1 MGSRWRVA
9 KPPQGMT
16 PMIFDRLVRLM
27 HRLTDKTVFAEL
39 LSPVERILARVRS
52 AQGLGRT
59 LSMSDFIALGV
70 LRHLQGM
77 GSLREQVQALLH
89 LDPVLAAQP
98 PLARSTWSDALGSQ
112 ARLGVLKETLPV
124 LVADAAAVLP
134 DRLAD
139 IPGLGTRPVRA
150 IDGTYQ
156 GESAHFRRCTPKNG
170 GEDNPKGHALLSF
183 YNLRLGVPEA
193 VQVETHSRHETA
205 ILRDY
210 DRSPQALTRARQTLF
225 LVDRAFIDAR
235 FWDAK
240 KATLAI
246 TIITRMKANLRI
258 DSTEDLGVAADP
270 VNAGVQRDLRVHL
283 SSSSEPWRLI
293 TYRTRRGQVVE
304 FLTNDF
310 DLQPGVIAF
319 LYSRRWEEEKCFDTW
334 KNDFSQAKAWG
345 KSPVAIENQVH
356 LAIVTSIL
364 VAMLLAQT
372 LGSDGLT
379 DTKALRRQARREAKR
394 PDQSDGTDRP
404 AWTVPLFRY
413 TAKVSRQVLRF
424 FKHCFLKPASPALYE
439 RELRPLLMAYL

>member
-1 MGSRWRVA
+1 
-9 KPPQGMT
+9 MT
-16 PMIFDRLVRLM
+16 PMILDRLASLM

-39 LSPVERILARVRS
+39 LSPVERVLARVRS

-77 GSLREQVQALLH
+77 GTLREQVQTLLH
-89 LDPVLAAQP
+89 LDPEPGARA
-98 PLARSTWSDALGSQ
+98 PLARSTWSDALCSA
-112 ARLGVLKETLPV
+112 ARLDVLEETLPA

-134 DRLAD
+134 DRLAE

-156 GESAHFRRCTPKNG
+156 GESAQFRRCTPKEG

-183 YNLRLGVPEA
+183 YNVRLGIPEA
-193 VQVETHSRHETA
+193 VQVETRSRHETA

-210 DRSPQALTRARQTLF
+210 DRSPRALTWARQTLF
-225 LVDRAFIDAR
+225 LLDRAFIDAR

-240 KATLAI
+240 KATCAI

-258 DSTEDLGVAADP
+258 DSTEALGVAADP

-283 SSSSEPWRLI
+283 SSSSAPWRLI
-293 TYRTRRGQVVE
+293 TYRTRRGQVVA

-310 DLQPGVIAF
+310 DLQPGVVAF

-345 KSPVAIENQVH
+345 KRTVAIDNQVR

-364 VAMLLAQT
+364 VAMRLADT
-372 LGSDGLT
+372 LGDDGLS
-379 DTKALRRQARREAKR
+379 DTKALRRQARRQAKA
-394 PDQSDGTDRP
+394 PEQPDGTDRP
-404 AWTVPLFRY
+404 DWTVPLFRY

-424 FKHCFLKPASPALYE
+424 FKHGFLKPASPALYE
-439 RELRPLLMAYL
+439 RELKPLLMAYL

>member
-1 MGSRWRVA
+1 
-9 KPPQGMT
+9 
-16 PMIFDRLVRLM
+16 MILHRLVSLM
-27 HRLTDKTVFAEL
+27 HRLTDKSVFAEL
-39 LSPVERILARVRS
+39 LSPIERVLARVRS

-77 GSLREQVQALLH
+77 SRLREQVQRLLH
-89 LDPVLAAQP
+89 LDPAPGARV
-98 PLARSTWSDALGSQ
+98 PLARSTWSDALCSP
-112 ARLGVLKETLPV
+112 ARLAVLKQTLPA

-156 GESAHFRRCTPKNG
+156 GESAHFRRRPPKEG

-183 YNLRLGVPEA
+183 YNLRLGVPED
-193 VQVETHSRHETA
+193 VRVETRSRHETA

-210 DRSPQALTRARQTLF
+210 DRSPQALTRARHTLF

-240 KATLAI
+240 KAKCAI
-246 TIITRMKANLRI
+246 TLITRMKANLRI
-258 DSTEDLGVAADP
+258 DSTEDLGVATDP
-270 VNAGVQRDLRVHL
+270 LNAGVQRDLRILL
-283 SSSSEPWRLI
+283 SSSPEPWRLI
-293 TYRTRRGQVVE
+293 TYRTRRGHVVE
-304 FLTNDF
+304 FLTNEF
-310 DLQPGVIAF
+310 DLPPGVIAF

-345 KSPVAIENQVH
+345 KSPVAIDNQVR

-364 VAMLLAQT
+364 VAMMLANT
-372 LGSDGLT
+372 LGDDGLS
-379 DTKALRRQARREAKR
+379 DTKALHRQARRQAKR
-394 PDQSDGTDRP
+394 PEQPDGTDRP
-404 AWTVPLFRY
+404 DWTAPLFRY
-413 TAKVSRQVLRF
+413 TAKISRQVLRF

-439 RELRPLLMAYL
+439 RELRPLLLAYL

>member
-1 MGSRWRVA
+1 MG
-9 KPPQGMT
+9 T
-16 PMIFDRLVRLM
+16 
-27 HRLTDKTVFAEL
+27 
-39 LSPVERILARVRS
+39 
-52 AQGLGRT
+52 
-59 LSMSDFIALGV
+59 
-70 LRHLQGM
+70 
-77 GSLREQVQALLH
+77 LREQVQTLLH
-89 LDPVLAAQP
+89 LDPAPGSRV
-98 PLARSTWSDALGSQ
+98 PLPRSTWSDALCSA
-112 ARLGVLKETLPV
+112 ARLGVLKETLAA

-156 GESAHFRRCTPKNG
+156 GESAHCRRRTPKDG

-183 YNLRLGVPEA
+183 YNLRLGVPED
-193 VQVETHSRHETA
+193 VQVETRSRHETA

-210 DRSPQALTRARQTLF
+210 DRSPRALTCERQTLF

-240 KATLAI
+240 KATCAI

-258 DSTEDLGVAADP
+258 DSTEGLGVDADP
-270 VNAGVQRDLRVHL
+270 LNAGVQRDLRVML
-283 SSSSEPWRLI
+283 ASSPEPWRLI
-293 TYRTRRGQVVE
+293 TYRTRRGHVVE

-310 DLQPGVIAF
+310 DLQPGVVAF

-345 KSPVAIENQVH
+345 KRAVAIDNQVR

-364 VAMLLAQT
+364 VAMMLANT
-372 LGSDGLT
+372 LGDDGLT
-379 DTKALRRQARREAKR
+379 DTKALRRQARRQAKQ
-394 PDQSDGTDRP
+394 PDQPDGTDRP
-404 AWTVPLFRY
+404 DRTTPLFRY

-439 RELRPLLMAYL
+439 QELRPLLMAYL